1 MKMST
6 KKWVI
11 LLAAVFSV
19 CVAAFLT
26 LRFLGQ
32 KGSTAVISVDGEVIK
47 RVDLT
52 GVGQPY
58 DIEIETEYGHNTVHV
73 ENGAISV
80 TAADCPDKI
89 CVHQGKVTT
98 AGIPI
103 VCMPHRL
110 VIQIEGDE
118 IDAWS

>member
-6 KKWVI
+6 KKWII
-11 LLAAVFSV
+11 LFAAAVV
-19 CVAAFLT
+19 ICTAVFL
-26 LRFLGQ
+26 LIYLLGP
-32 KGSTAVISVDGEVIK
+32 KGTVAVISVDGEVIR
-47 RVDLT
+47 RVELT
-52 GVGQPY
+52 GVEKPY
-58 DIEIETEYGHNTVHV
+58 DIEIRTEYGNNTVHV
-73 ENGAISV
+73 EEGAVSV
-80 TAADCPDKI
+80 TAADCPDRI

-118 IDAWS
+118 VDAWS